1 MSASLCITLMDSII
15 HSSQIIP
22 DTGDKKRSIKNNF
35 PFQWTHHLT
44 GESDCRSNKQ
54 RNKIGRVI
62 DAKRGTECVAHG
74 NGRGRYGD
82 RERER
87 IPGRK
92 MICRRPGKLF
102 WLGLYKTHV
111 TKTNRTGQWGR
122 RDLKTPSSNFFHLL
136 KILWFLSHPFL
147 PAQGLQHLA
156 L

>member
-1 MSASLCITLMDSII
+1 MWSRSIKEWKIMSASLCVTLMDSII

-35 PFQWTHHLT
+35 PFQWTYHLM

-62 DAKRGTECVAHG
+62 DAKRGTEFVAHG

-87 IPGRK
+87 SPGRK

-102 WLGLYKTHV
+102 
-111 TKTNRTGQWGR
+111 
-122 RDLKTPSSNFFHLL
+122 
-136 KILWFLSHPFL
+136 
-147 PAQGLQHLA
+147 
-156 L
+156 